1 MPEGTV
7 TARLTVED
15 DIGIES
21 DTTTGTIE
29 PRTELPPS
37 TPSPRTETPTPV
49 TTAAT
54 PPSTTTPT
62 DSDPT
67 PVASL
72 ASIPGIVGAVCY
84 LPALIFGSYGIS
96 VTLTDHT
103 PPVEGVRIQ
112 GLAALGILIRVLAGA
127 VGGTPL
133 LGFGVTAPVVWALLT
148 STAYVIV
155 TRGLLDDLLG

>member
-1 MPEGTV
+1 
-7 TARLTVED
+7 
-15 DIGIES
+15 
-21 DTTTGTIE
+21 
-29 PRTELPPS
+29 
-37 TPSPRTETPTPV
+37 V

-54 PPSTTTPT
+54 PPPTPT

-67 PVASL
+67 LVASL